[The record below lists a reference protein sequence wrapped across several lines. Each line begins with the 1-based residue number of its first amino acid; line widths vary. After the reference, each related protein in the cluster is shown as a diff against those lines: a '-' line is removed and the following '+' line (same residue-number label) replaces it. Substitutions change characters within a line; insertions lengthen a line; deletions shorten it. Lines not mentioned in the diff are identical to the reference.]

1 MKVSVSLPKKVKLKK
16 DDMQRLREIKI
27 GVNVLQL
34 PVYFPSV
41 SSVKTALSSFAYTSI
56 LSALR
61 TKQFLVSA
69 FDLHFA
75 DADQQHKMRESIAE
89 SVRNGAVVLMDS
101 GNYESYWH
109 KKKEFW
115 LQADYHSV
123 LMENSC
129 SFAFGFDEQVPP
141 DDFTFHVRLICE
153 QQKQDQAVKAKTPIV
168 PIIHGKSEM
177 IPQLCSKVVED
188 IGIEMLAV
196 PERCLGKGVFA
207 RARKVVE
214 IRSALN
220 ATGKY
225 VALHLLGTG
234 NPMSLA
240 IYTLAGADSFD
251 GLEWCQTVVDHETA
265 TLFHFSHADFFIK
278 QTTWGDMAI
287 DFYPRTLA
295 HNLEFYR
302 MWMERL
308 SQYVHAGEGVEFCK
322 RHFPNRIYSICEDA
336 LGWKA

>member
-1 MKVSVSLPKKVKLKK
+1 
-16 DDMQRLREIKI
+16 MQRPRDIKI
-27 GVNVLQL
+27 GERVLLL

-41 SSVKTALSSFAYTSI
+41 SSVKTSLSILEYTSI
-56 LSALR
+56 LCAFQM
-61 TKQFLVSA
+61 KQFLVSA
-69 FDLHFA
+69 FDLHFTA
-75 DADQQHKMRESIAE
+75 LEQQKKIKEKIAE
-89 SVRNGAVVLMDS
+89 ASNNGVSVLMDS

-109 KKKEFW
+109 RNKDVW
-115 LQADYHSV
+115 LQADYHKE

-129 SFAFGFDEQVPP
+129 LFAFGFDEQVPP
-141 DDFTFHVRLICE
+141 DDFMEHVRLICE
-153 QQKQDQAVKAKTPIV
+153 RQKQDQAINARTPII
-168 PIIHGKSEM
+168 PIIHGKSET
-177 IPQLCSKVVED
+177 IPQLCLKTVEGT
-188 IGIEMLAV
+188 GIEMLAV

-207 RARKVVE
+207 RARKVEE

-234 NPMSLA
+234 NPISLA
-240 IYTLAGADSFD
+240 IYTMAGADSFD

-265 TLFHFSHADFFIK
+265 TLFHFSHADFFQK
-278 QTTWGDMAI
+278 QTKWGDMAV

-295 HNLEFYR
+295 HNLEFYC

-308 SQYVHAGEGVEFCK
+308 SQYVHAGQGVEFCK

>member
-1 MKVSVSLPKKVKLKK
+1 MT
-16 DDMQRLREIKI
+16 MQRLSEIKI
-27 GVNVLQL
+27 GEGILQL

-41 SSVKTALSSFAYTSI
+41 SSVKTALSIFGYTSV
-56 LSALR
+56 LCAFQM
-61 TKQFLVSA
+61 KQFLVSA
-69 FDLHFA
+69 YDLHFA
-75 DADQQHKMRESIAE
+75 DADQQRNVKELIAE
-89 SVRNGAVVLMDS
+89 SMRNGTVVLMDS

-109 KKKEFW
+109 DKKAAW
-115 LQADYHSV
+115 LQADYHRV
-123 LMENSC
+123 LMESGC

-141 DDFTFHVRLICE
+141 TDFSAHVHLICE
-153 QQKQDQAVKAKTPIV
+153 RQKQDQAVKTRTPIV
-168 PIIHGKSEM
+168 PIIHGKSET
-177 IPQLCSKVVED
+177 IPQLCLKTVEGT
-188 IGIEMLAV
+188 GIEMLAV

-207 RARKVVE
+207 RARKVSE

-225 VALHLLGTG
+225 VVLHLLGTG
-234 NPMSLA
+234 NPISLA
-240 IYTLAGADSFD
+240 IYTMAGADSFD

-265 TLFHFSHADFFIK
+265 TLFHFSHADFFQK
-278 QTTWGDMAI
+278 QTKWGDMTV

-308 SQYVHAGEGVEFCK
+308 SKYVHAGQGVEFCK
-322 RHFPNRIYSICEDA
+322 RHFPNRIYSICEDE

>member
-1 MKVSVSLPKKVKLKK
+1 MK
-16 DDMQRLREIKI
+16 RLREIRT
-27 GVNVLQL
+27 GERVLQL

-41 SSVKTALSSFAYTSI
+41 SSVKTGLSIFEYISI
-56 LSALR
+56 LCALQ
-61 TKQFLVSA
+61 TKQFLISA
-69 FDLHFA
+69 YDLHYA
-75 DADQQHKMRESIAE
+75 DADQQHKVRELIAE
-89 SVRNGAVVLMDS
+89 SVRNGATVLMDS

-109 KKKEFW
+109 DKKEVW
-115 LQADYHSV
+115 LQTDYHRV
-123 LMENSC
+123 LTENSC

-141 DDFTFHVRLICE
+141 ADFMSHVRLICE
-153 QQKQDQAVKAKTPIV
+153 RQKQDQAVKDKTTIV
-168 PIIHGKSEM
+168 PIIHGKAEM
-177 IPQLCSKVVED
+177 IPQLCSKVVEE
-188 IGIEMLAV
+188 IGIKMLAV

-214 IRSALN
+214 IRTALN

-265 TLFHFSHADFFIK
+265 TLFHLSHADFFIK
-278 QTTWGDMAI
+278 QTAWGDMAI
-287 DFYPRTLA
+287 DFNPRTLA
-295 HNLEFYR
+295 HNLDFYR

-322 RHFPNRIYSICEDA
+322 RHFPNRIYSVCEDA
-336 LGWKA
+336 LGWKP

>member
-1 MKVSVSLPKKVKLKK
+1 
-16 DDMQRLREIKI
+16 MQRLHDFKLGES
-27 GVNVLQL
+27 LFHL

-41 SSVKTALSSFAYTSI
+41 SSVKTALSTLEYVSV
-56 LSALR
+56 LRALQ

-69 FDLHFA
+69 FDLHYANA
-75 DADQQHKMRESIAE
+75 DVQNKLKESLTEA
-89 SVRNGAVVLMDS
+89 VNNGATVLMDS

-109 KKKEFW
+109 GKKDVW
-115 LQADYHSV
+115 SQADYHRM
-123 LMENSC
+123 LAEGRC
-129 SFAFGFDEQVPP
+129 SFAFGFDEQAPP
-141 DDFTFHVRLICE
+141 DDFTAHVRLICE
-153 QQKQDQAVKAKTPIV
+153 RQKQDQAVKAIMPIV
-168 PIIHGKSEM
+168 PIIHGKSET
-177 IPQLCSKVVED
+177 IPRLCLKTVEGT
-188 IGIEMLAV
+188 GIEMLAV

-207 RARKVVE
+207 RAHKVEE

-234 NPMSLA
+234 NPISLA
-240 IYTLAGADSFD
+240 IYTMAGADSFD

-265 TLFHFSHADFFIK
+265 TLFHFSHADFFQK
-278 QTTWGDMAI
+278 QTKWGDMTV

-308 SQYVHAGEGVEFCK
+308 SQYVHAGQGVEFCK
-322 RHFPNRIYSICEDA
+322 RHFPNRIYSICEDE